1 MYVVWVF
8 ISEISEG
15 DVADKGVLCL
25 RRVWFG
31 ILDRRKNMR
40 YVLQLEKERLVC
52 AIRLVRYI
60 YILVSVLVT
69 LNLYEVWVG

>member
-15 DVADKGVLCL
+15 DVADKGMLGL

-31 ILDRRKNMR
+31 MVDRREDMR
-40 YVLQLEKERLVC
+40 YVL
-52 AIRLVRYI
+52 
-60 YILVSVLVT
+60 
-69 LNLYEVWVG
+69 